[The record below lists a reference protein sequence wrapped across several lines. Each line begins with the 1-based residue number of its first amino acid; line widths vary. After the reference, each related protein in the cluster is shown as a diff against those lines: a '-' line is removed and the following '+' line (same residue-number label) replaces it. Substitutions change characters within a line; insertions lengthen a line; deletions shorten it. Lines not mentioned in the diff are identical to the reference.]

1 MSEPLPAW
9 ELLVTAFAQEFT
21 LPSFTLFSNL
31 LAGWVLC
38 PGRRTVTGMI
48 RVADR
53 HGEHA
58 HDAYHRFFRAGS
70 WAMARL
76 WKTLTLMLVAT
87 CRLTGVL
94 KIDLD
99 DTLFHKSGRRVN
111 GAGFFRDA
119 VRSSGSRVVYAWGLN
134 LVVLTL
140 RFTPPWGGEPLGLPI
155 NVRLYRKGGPSQLD
169 LGEAMIREV
178 AGWLSEHHFDLSG
191 DGAYASLA
199 GRELPRTHVLSR
211 MRCDAA
217 LYGLPKRRRKGQ
229 WGRPRKKGRRLPTPE
244 QLARRR
250 KKGWVLAKVDERG
263 RSVLRLILALPVLWY
278 AVCPERQVLL
288 LIVRDPAGKQ
298 ADDFFFTTD
307 LAAVPA
313 AAVGQYAGRWSIEDT
328 NRNVKQFLGGEEPQ
342 VWQDQGPER
351 AAALA
356 FWLSSAVW
364 VWYLMTQGADPGLPR
379 DPWYPAKSRP
389 SFADALAALRRVL
402 WRQKVFA
409 ASASRA
415 HLPKMVE
422 TLIEALARAA

>member
-1 MSEPLPAW
+1 MSDPLPAW
-9 ELLVTAFAQEFT
+9 ELLVMAFAQEFT
-21 LPSFTLFSNL
+21 LPSFALFGNL

-38 PGRRTVTGMI
+38 PGRRTVTAMI

-70 WAMARL
+70 WVMARL
-76 WKTLTLMLVAT
+76 WKTLTLTLVAT

-140 RFTPPWGGEPLGLPI
+140 RLTPPWGGEPLGLPI
-155 NVRLYRKGGPSQLD
+155 NVRLYRKGGPSLLD

-178 AGWLSEHHFDLSG
+178 AVWLPAFRFELSC

-199 GRELPRTHVLSR
+199 GRELPRTQVMSR
-211 MRCDAA
+211 MRRDAA
-217 LYGLPKRRRKGQ
+217 LFALPPRRRRRQ
-229 WGRPRKKGRRLPTPE
+229 LGRPRKKGKRLPTPA

-250 KKGWVLAKVDERG
+250 KKGWVPTTVDERG
-263 RSVLRLILALPVLWY
+263 RSVPRLILALPVLWY
-278 AVCPERQVLL
+278 AVCPARQALL

-328 NRNVKQFLGGEEPQ
+328 NRNVKQFLGGENPQ
-342 VWQDQGPER
+342 VWKEQGPER
-351 AAALA
+351 AAAMA
-356 FWLSSAVW
+356 VWLSSLVW
-364 VWYLMTQGADPGLPR
+364 VWYLMTHGAKPVLPSV
-379 DPWYPAKSRP
+379 PWYPAKSRP

-415 HLPKMVE
+415 HLPKMIE
-422 TLIEALARAA
+422 TLIDTLAEAA